1 MMHSASATVLLTL
14 VGVVLGL
21 LWITAARA
29 ETEPWPGG
37 DPVELGQ
44 SGRRAGLPGDFE
56 PSGAVWHP
64 RLGRLLVPDD
74 EGRLAALDPDG
85 GLTQLWRIGG
95 DLEAVAIADPAT
107 PLIYL
112 GIEHPDTVVEFD
124 LGRGA
129 ATGRRWDL
137 SSHMQGR
144 KKKCGLE
151 ALTIVDG
158 LFYTGHQCQATIHVF
173 ALGGDGSVSKIDEIA
188 PEDDAADLA
197 GMHWDPLTETLYTVY
212 DDLNRIVERDREGE
226 KRRAYTL
233 PGADQEGVASI
244 PRCPG
249 GNHQSLRRRR
259 SRARAPLRRGAHRV
273 PVLALHVDRAFDPG
287 GRPDDDGVP
296 GALLPCTRT
305 FQQLVELHRRRF
317 THDVRRG
324 LHHRREP
331 ALHI

>member
-1 MMHSASATVLLTL
+1 MMHTASATGLLTL
-14 VGVVLGL
+14 VGLVLGL
-21 LWITAARA
+21 LWVAAARA

-37 DPVELGQ
+37 DAVELGQ
-44 SGRRAGLPGDFE
+44 SGRPAGLPGDFE

-64 RLGRLLVPDD
+64 RLGRLLVSDD

-85 GLTQLWRIGG
+85 GPPQLWRIGG
-95 DLEAVAIADPAT
+95 DLEAVAIEDPAT

-112 GIEHPDTVVEFD
+112 GIEHPDAVLEFD

-137 SSHMQGR
+137 SSHMQGK

-158 LFYTGHQCQATIHVF
+158 LFYAGHQCQATIHVF
-173 ALGGDGSVSKIDEIA
+173 ALGDDGSVSKIDEIA
-188 PEDDAADLA
+188 PEDDEADLA

-249 GNHQSLRRRR
+249 GTASLFVAEDRGRVLRYDEVPIECPFWLYTWTGR
-259 SRARAPLRRGAHRV
+259 SILVGVPALMVCLALYFFARARS
-273 PVLALHVDRAFDPG
+273 
-287 GRPDDDGVP
+287 
-296 GALLPCTRT
+296 TSS
-305 FQQLVELHRRRF
+305 
-317 THDVRRG
+317 
-324 LHHRREP
+324 
-331 ALHI
+331 